1 MSVIGGSS
9 GSADSP
15 GFGFDETET
24 TPGVL
29 RKPKRGVCMFV
40 PEISEDKCKQCGEC
54 VDICPADVLA
64 VDSNVTKVAN
74 PADCL
79 GCESCVSVCPEEAIT
94 IKEV

>member
-1 MSVIGGSS
+1 
-9 GSADSP
+9 
-15 GFGFDETET
+15 
-24 TPGVL
+24 
-29 RKPKRGVCMFV
+29 MFV
-40 PEISEDKCKQCGEC
+40 PEISDDKCKQCGEC